1 MNDLR
6 NYSLV
11 TGAYW
16 GFTLTDGALRMLVL
30 LHFYQLGYTPTQI
43 ALLFLLYEFFGVV
56 TNLIG
61 GWLASHIGLK
71 ITLFSGLSLQVT
83 ALVILAM
90 LNPTWSTGLSVA
102 YVMGAQALSGIAK
115 DLTKMSSK
123 SAIKQ
128 LIPANAESTLFKWVA
143 ILTGSKNALKGI
155 GFFLGGVLLTWL
167 GFRGSLLL
175 MAGSLAVILIT
186 TVVKLPKEMGQAR
199 EKVKFSRILAKDRKI
214 NILSA
219 ARFFLFGSRDIWFV
233 VGLPIF
239 LASSLNWSHPEI
251 SGFLALWVIGYGTV
265 QALAPKLLQLCL
277 TDGTPRG
284 STAGSAAFLL
294 AGLTAL
300 IAIGVHAE
308 LSPWLVVVGGLGL
321 FGFIFAINSA
331 VHSYLILAYSSEDQ
345 VAMDVGFYY
354 MANAAGRL
362 IGTLLS
368 GIVYQMA
375 GLTGCLW
382 ISMLFVLA
390 AALFS
395 MQLPKSSA
403 TSRSLSDNP

>member
-43 ALLFLLYEFFGVV
+43 ALLFLLYEFFGVI

-71 ITLFSGLSLQVT
+71 ITLFAGLALQVV
-83 ALVILAM
+83 ALVMLAM
-90 LNPTWSTGLSVA
+90 LNPAWSTSLSVA

-123 SAIKQ
+123 SAIK
-128 LIPANAESTLFKWVA
+128 LLVPGDAESTLFKWVA
-143 ILTGSKNALKGI
+143 ILTGSKNALKGV

-167 GFRGSLLL
+167 GFHGALLL
-175 MAGSLAVILIT
+175 MAGSLAVILIFA
-186 TVVKLPKEMGQAR
+186 VVKLPGEMGQTR
-199 EKVKFSRILAKDRKI
+199 QKTKFSHILAKDRKI

-219 ARFFLFGSRDIWFV
+219 ARLFLFGSRDIWFV

-251 SGFLALWVIGYGTV
+251 GGFLALWVIGYGAV
-265 QALAPKLLQLCL
+265 QALAPKLLKLFL
-277 TDGTPRG
+277 ANGTPCG
-284 STAGSAAFLL
+284 GTASIVAFLL
-294 AGLTAL
+294 TGLTAL

-321 FGFIFAINSA
+321 FGLIFAVNSA
-331 VHSYLILAYSSEDQ
+331 VHSYLILAYSSNDQ

-368 GIVYQMA
+368 GVVFQMA
-375 GLTGCLW
+375 GLAGCLW

-390 AALFS
+390 SAVLS
-395 MQLPKSSA
+395 MQLPKSS
-403 TSRSLSDNP
+403 TSSG

>member
-1 MNDLR
+1 MLGLSQPTPNAEWEKMN
-6 NYSLV
+6 SM
-11 TGAYW
+11 GSSKASS
-16 GFTLTDGALRMLVL
+16 FSFSSRMR
-30 LHFYQLGYTPTQI
+30 
-43 ALLFLLYEFFGVV
+43 
-56 TNLIG
+56 
-61 GWLASHIGLK
+61 LK

-83 ALVILAM
+83 ALVMLAM
-90 LNPTWSTGLSVA
+90 LNPTWSVSLSVA

-128 LIPANAESTLFKWVA
+128 LIPGNAESTLFKWVA
-143 ILTGSKNALKGI
+143 ILTGSKNALKGV

-175 MAGSLAVILIT
+175 MAGILAVILIT
-186 TVVKLPKEMGQAR
+186 TVVKLPKEMGQAS
-199 EKVKFSRILAKDRKI
+199 EKIKFSRILAKDRKI

-219 ARFFLFGSRDIWFV
+219 ARFFLFGSRAIWFV

-251 SGFLALWVIGYGTV
+251 GGFLALWVIGYGAV
-265 QALAPKLLQLCL
+265 QALAPKLLKLCL
-277 TDGTPRG
+277 ADGAPG
-284 STAGSAAFLL
+284 GGTASSAAFLL

-300 IAIGVHAE
+300 IAIGIHAE

-321 FGFIFAINSA
+321 FGLIFAVNSA

-368 GIVYQMA
+368 GLVFQMA
-375 GLTGCLW
+375 GLAGCLW

-390 AALFS
+390 AAALS
-395 MQLPKSSA
+395 MQLPKSRTAGPPCMNS
-403 TSRSLSDNP
+403 